1 MTTEE
6 LRLRI
11 TADTSGLEKSVSKA
25 KKNIEGI
32 AEGSNGVTKSTQAT
46 TQSMEELA
54 DTMQQIR
61 SLQLFDLLAK
71 QSDKFKKSV
80 DESGKSWN
88 NVKET
93 VSRVA
98 KSVKDIMGDIK
109 KGISQSTGKT
119 GLAGLK
125 DNFKEIG
132 VHIGE
137 GWGAAKQAVADFT
150 NVVKTALGSTI
161 AKAAHLLAI
170 LGSVVALTKNA
181 INVSLLGKQ
190 TNVLAQQAGMS
201 VQAYQKW
208 AFVLGQVGLQV
219 DDMIGAQQTLLEA
232 QVDVREG
239 TEDIIAAF
247 KQIGLSQEE
256 VMGMNQQQLFERTV
270 EGLQNVENA
279 TERATLAYKL
289 LAEDSK
295 NLAPLLNLTSSEVAT
310 LAHNFDTLN
319 GAMSEGLIRSS
330 NRLQAAL
337 GNLRAAWQG
346 LKNTLAELVLPV
358 IITVVNWLTKAIYI
372 VNAFVRTLFG
382 MDMAGAVESS
392 MEGAATGVG
401 GYTEAV
407 ETATEAAEKL
417 KRTLMGFDELNVV
430 TNPNSGGS
438 SGSSAGGGVGGL
450 GGGFAGGATD
460 GLFSA
465 DKLNLDKIK
474 EFIEKWKDTIQ
485 TIGPI
490 ALIAAGTIGVVLS
503 LLAGNW
509 IAAAFWA
516 SVAGIGFMAGDS
528 NGLWE
533 KWRQKLEE
541 MNLGFVPICM
551 VGIGA
556 IGAVI
561 ALCMGNIPLAVTL
574 ASMAGIGLAM
584 GGGSDIKN
592 LIDEYSKEIQS
603 VIAPSLIAIG
613 AVVAPLALMTGNIP
627 LAIAGLALVGAGLAL
642 GGLANGSIRGFI
654 DEYKTEI
661 AKAVTIAVTAA
672 STLACVVCLLTGNI
686 PGAIAFGALAGLG
699 MAQLASGGTFFD
711 DAVKAIKNMWEKLK
725 SWFNTS
731 VKPVFT
737 KEYWQ
742 KKFDTIREGA
752 TTKLEAAKTAISEK
766 WEGVKTWWNGGPGKI
781 FTKQYWL
788 DKFDTVRNGINTK
801 LGEARTAVMN
811 GWNNVKSYWNTN
823 IAPKFTKEYW
833 NNKFDSIRAGMSE
846 KLNAARTAVI
856 NAWNNVKSYWTTNIA
871 PKFTKAYWSTKF
883 DTIRAG
889 ASEKLNAARTTITN
903 AWNNI
908 KTWFN
913 TNVKPKF
920 TISFWQGKFDSIKNG
935 AKASFN
941 GIISIVEKAVNNIIN
956 KINTLQWKI
965 PDWVPSVGGKKFGF
979 NFKTVSIPRLAS
991 GGIATRS
998 TLANIGENGKEAI
1011 LPLDN
1016 NTGWMDKLADRI
1028 AARQQ
1033 APTKLVLK
1041 VGERELG
1048 WATINGINQIT
1059 KQTGELQL
1067 VL

>member
-6 LRLRI
+6 LKVKLVV
-11 TADTSGLEKSVSKA
+11 DTSDLKNSVNKA
-25 KKNIEGI
+25 KKEINSITD
-32 AEGSNGVTKSTQAT
+32 STKKTGKSVDAT
-46 TQSMEELA
+46 TESMEELA

-61 SLQLFDLLAK
+61 GLQVFDLLRK
-71 QSDKFKKSV
+71 ESDRFKDSVSNVKDSVDKMKKSFAGFGEEFANLFSFKDYDV
-80 DESGKSWN
+80 GGDGIKGYVHSMLIDTKESVGS
-88 NVKET
+88 
-93 VSRVA
+93 
-98 KSVKDIMGDIK
+98 
-109 KGISQSTGKT
+109 
-119 GLAGLK
+119 L
-125 DNFKEIG
+125 
-132 VHIGE
+132 
-137 GWGAAKQAVADFT
+137 
-150 NVVKTALGSTI
+150 KTALGSLGTAFKSMGGVAVAALSTVI
-161 AKAAHLLAI
+161 AKAAALLAI
-170 LGSVVALTKNA
+170 IGSIVGLVRNGLST
-181 INVSLLGKQ
+181 SLLAKQ

-201 VQAYQKW
+201 VDAYQRW

-247 KQIGLSQEE
+247 RQIGLSEKE
-256 VMGMNQQQLFERTV
+256 VMGLNQQQLFERTV
-270 EGLQNVENA
+270 EGLQNVDNA
-279 TERATLAYKL
+279 TERATLAFKL
-289 LAEDSK
+289 LSEDSK
-295 NLAPLLNLTSSEVAT
+295 NLAPLLNLTSDQVAT

-319 GAMSEGLIRSS
+319 GAMSAGLIETS
-330 NRLQAAL
+330 NRLQSAL

-358 IITVVNWLTKAIYI
+358 IITIVNWLTTAIYV

-382 MDMAGAVESS
+382 LDIA
-392 MEGAATGVG
+392 GAATQGMENAATSVG
-401 GYTEAV
+401 GYTESI
-407 ETATEAAEKL
+407 ETATGAAEKL

-430 TNPNSGGS
+430 SNPNSGGS
-438 SGSSAGGGVGGL
+438 GSSGGGAGASL

-460 GLFSA
+460 GLFNT
-465 DKLNLDKIK
+465 DKLNLDKVK
-474 EFIEKWKDTIQ
+474 DFIQKWKDTIQ

-490 ALIAAGTIGVVLS
+490 ALVAAGTIGVVLS

-561 ALCMGNIPLAVTL
+561 ALCMGNIPLAVTM

-592 LIDEYSKEIQS
+592 LISEYEKEIQG

-627 LAIAGLALVGAGLAL
+627 LALAGLALVGAGLAL
-642 GGLANGSIRGFI
+642 GGLANGSISGFVN
-654 DEYKTEI
+654 EYKTEI
-661 AKAVTIAVTAA
+661 ARAVTIAVTAA
-672 STLACVVCLLTGNI
+672 STLACIICLLTGNI

-699 MAQLASGGTFFD
+699 MAQLGTGGTFFED
-711 DAVKAIKNMWEKLK
+711 AIKVIKDMWEGLK
-725 SWFNTS
+725 NWFNTS
-731 VKPVFT
+731 IKPVFT
-737 KEYWQ
+737 KEYWDA
-742 KKFDTIREGA
+742 KFDTIKQGA
-752 TTKLEAAKTAISEK
+752 NDKLNAVKTTIAEK
-766 WEGVKTWWNGGPGKI
+766 WNDIKNWWSGGPGKV

-788 DKFDTVRNGINTK
+788 DKFDAMRHGINTK
-801 LGEARTAVMN
+801 LGEARTAIMN

-823 IAPKFTKEYW
+823 IAPKFTKQYW
-833 NNKFDSIRAGMSE
+833 LNKFEPLRAAFSE
-846 KLNAARTAVI
+846 KLNAVRTAVM
-856 NAWNNVKSYWTTNIA
+856 NTWNNVKAYWNTYIA
-871 PKFTKAYWSTKF
+871 PKFTKQYWLEKF
-883 DTIRAG
+883 ETIRAG
-889 ASEKLNAARTTITN
+889 ASEKLNAARTTIMN

-908 KTWFN
+908 KSWFN

-920 TISFWQGKFDSIKNG
+920 TVSYWQTKFNTIKDG

-941 GIISIVEKAVNNIIN
+941 GIISIVEKAVNNIVN
-956 KINTLQWKI
+956 KINTLKWQI
-965 PDWVPSVGGKKFGF
+965 PDWVPGLGGKSWGF
-979 NFKTVSIPRLAS
+979 NLKTVTIPRLAT

-998 TLANIGENGKEAI
+998 TIANIGENGREAV

-1028 AARQQ
+1028 AARNST
-1033 APTKLVLK
+1033 PTKVVLK
-1041 VGERELG
+1041 VGEKELG
-1048 WATINGINQIT
+1048 WASIGAINQIT